1 MLLDPQQ
8 GMTATLGDATS
19 PSRGAFSMWK
29 RVQQAICS
37 LHGHDSLLQFEH
49 NRMFLRCTSCG
60 YETPGW
66 EIEHGGAE
74 VAYAGGPEPARVTR
88 APELF
93 AARKIA

>member
-1 MLLDPQQ
+1 MLLDPQH
-8 GMTATLGDATS
+8 GMAATLPAERS
-19 PSRGAFSMWK
+19 VPRESWSIWR
-29 RVQQAICS
+29 RVQQAMCS